1 MGKQCA
7 SYRLLSTRPFV
18 NPEPHEFFTAATWV
32 GMEHKFGEKL
42 AVTVLGK
49 YIRSWRVQDLTFATA
64 QALIPGA
71 RVEYK
76 RNERWSFEASW
87 TLPVVKDST
96 FMTTFKTDSSSRM

>member
-1 MGKQCA
+1 M
-7 SYRLLSTRPFV
+7 RDLLFHPTVR
-18 NPEPHEFFTAATWV
+18 EFFTTDTWV

-42 AVTVLGK
+42 AFTVLGK

-71 RVEYK
+71 RFEYK
-76 RNERWSFEASW
+76 RNERWSFDGLW

-96 FMTTFKTDSSSRM
+96 CMTTFKADSSSRM